1 MHESDSDTAS
11 AGADFS
17 AYGLSYAVSDA
28 LSVSIDMSP
37 IDYEDTSLEDQEA
50 MGMSFSYPMG
60 SMTVSGTHNEMDN
73 IGGSSSDDR
82 SGYEFILKFA
92 F

>member
-1 MHESDSDTAS
+1 MW
-11 AGADFS
+11 DFS
-17 AYGLSYAVSDA
+17 AYGISYAVSDD
-28 LSVSIDMSP
+28 LSVSVNMSQ
-37 IDYEDTSLEDQEA
+37 IDYENTSLEDQEA
-50 MGMSFSYPMG
+50 TGMSFSYTMG

-82 SGYEFILKFA
+82 SGYELNLKFA